1 MISIIVSP
9 ILTRLYTPEDFGIL
23 ALFISASSIAAVFA
37 TFRYEMA
44 IVLPKEDREAINVL
58 FLSLLITFTITL
70 FVLICVIIFNKEISL
85 MLGNESISV
94 WLYFLPVSLVLTGL
108 YQTFN
113 YWCNRKKRFKNI
125 SASRVSESFSKSS
138 ANLIFGY
145 FKITP
150 GGLILGRII
159 GQLFSTSTLL
169 IRNLKEI
176 LNLRHFFSQDII
188 KAQAKRHK
196 DFPLYSL
203 PTALLDVFSMQIPI
217 VIIVHLFSNYYVGLY
232 SFAFRMLSIPI
243 SLIGVSVGQVFYQ
256 KFTELYNSNGNLKK
270 LILKT
275 WYSLFL
281 IGVIPMIVIAIWG
294 SEIFSFIFGEEWTDS
309 GRMASFLCIMLFFM
323 FISSPTSSAFIVLR
337 LQKISLIF
345 GIFLLIIRPLAF
357 YIGYYYQ
364 DFYLALTVLV
374 TMEVIQIIIYN
385 LVIWIKIEKK
395 NINRE

>member
-1 MISIIVSP
+1 M
-9 ILTRLYTPEDFGIL
+9 
-23 ALFISASSIAAVFA
+23 AV
-37 TFRYEMA
+37 
-44 IVLPKEDREAINVL
+44 VLPKEDRDAVNIL
-58 FLSLLITFTITL
+58 FLSLLITLAVSIFLLT
-70 FVLICVIIFNKEISL
+70 CVILFNEEISL
-85 MLGNESISV
+85 LLGNASLAV
-94 WLYFLPVSLVLTGL
+94 WLYFIPLSVLLTGL

-145 FKITP
+145 LKITP
-150 GGLILGRII
+150 GGLIIGRII

-176 LNLRHFFSQDII
+176 ISLRHFYSKHII
-188 KAQAKRHK
+188 KAQAKKHK

-203 PTALLDVFSMQIPI
+203 PTTLLDVISIQIPI

-256 KFTELYNSNGNLKK
+256 KFTELYNSNGNLRK

-275 WYSLFL
+275 WSSLFL
-281 IGVIPMIVIAIWG
+281 IGIIPTIAIIIWG
-294 SEIFSFIFGEEWTDS
+294 SEIFSFVFGEEWVDS
-309 GRMASFLCIMLFFM
+309 GRMASFLSIILFFI
-323 FISSPTSSAFIVLR
+323 FISSPTSSAFIVLK
-337 LQKISLIF
+337 LQRISLIF
-345 GIFLLIIRPLAF
+345 GAFLVILRPLAF
-357 YIGYYYQ
+357 YIGFVNQ

-374 TMEVIQIIIYN
+374 IIEVIHISIYN
-385 LVIWIKIEKK
+385 YIIWKKIGQKY
-395 NINRE
+395 INRE